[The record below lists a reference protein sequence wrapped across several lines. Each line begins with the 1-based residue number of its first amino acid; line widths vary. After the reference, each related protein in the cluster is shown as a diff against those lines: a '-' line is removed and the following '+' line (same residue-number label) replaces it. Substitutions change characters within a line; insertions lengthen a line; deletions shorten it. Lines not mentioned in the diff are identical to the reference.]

1 MFLRY
6 LDAAPQGEALVLR
19 NANNWRVELLVLYN
33 NDDSCSLVALS
44 GNNGAG
50 ADKVK
55 LQGPYQH
62 RDVALAARSA
72 VAAQLLES
80 GFTIDEDALS
90 QWRVMAQRYIKEL
103 RTRRALHTPDCSFD
117 PKDVL

>member
-19 NANNWRVELLVLYN
+19 NATNWRVELLVLNN

-44 GNNGAG
+44 GHDGAG
-50 ADKVK
+50 AEKVK

-62 RDVALAARSA
+62 RDVALAA
-72 VAAQLLES
+72 L
-80 GFTIDEDALS
+80 FTNDLKPLS
-90 QWRVMAQRYIKEL
+90 V
-103 RTRRALHTPDCSFD
+103 H
-117 PKDVL
+117 